1 MNILCQKYIIII
13 LNSLYFDILCP
24 LHACRTRCSCDQLFY
39 QNAKFEFSYTIKYTL
54 KYLLKDI
61 FPEDVYY

>member
-24 LHACRTRCSCDQLFY
+24 LMQNQLFY